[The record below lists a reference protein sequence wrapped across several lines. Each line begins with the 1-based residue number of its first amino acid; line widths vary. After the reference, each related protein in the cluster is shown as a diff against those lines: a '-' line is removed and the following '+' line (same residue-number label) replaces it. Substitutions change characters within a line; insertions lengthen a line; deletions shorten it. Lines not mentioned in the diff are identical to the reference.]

1 MKKIVLNFM
10 LLLFAVSVKSQDTGI
25 EGQYGI
31 LNYGNYTLE
40 GVVENSSI
48 RSTNYGIKIYKDGSV
63 DIQGMNNRIVNY
75 ISGGDLTI
83 EYFTDNSYNRKKQIK
98 EINYSKSYGG
108 RKTTTNYVN
117 GEMDYKNRKFEDYKG
132 DFKKVLEEEL
142 ALARNS
148 INGFSQEKYIAY
160 QKIINGSVDDDKKK
174 IIGKIKIWQSK
185 QVFNAVD
192 CDKLFE
198 DYLLAKENKM
208 YTQAIQLI
216 SINLNKCR
224 KTIDDEISSRRSRAE
239 VYDLNKEH
247 NKAIADLK
255 ICEQLIKKT
264 KKDWQLEIMIYRQ
277 LQKCYIAIGDKKNS
291 DLYNSKID
299 LTDNAKRKEYDRID
313 PPKTNQSESKK
324 YCVSTYKNKYE
335 IVLSVNDSNKAFY
348 NLYDNNNKL
357 IKTTN
362 GKWTIKDE
370 GVYGAAYR
378 LTFDFTGANSNLP
391 SMKFTCQY
399 DASGQLQALIDSQDR
414 TWESCR

>member
-31 LNYGNYTLE
+31 LNYGDYTLE
-40 GVVENSSI
+40 GVVQNSTI
-48 RSTNYGIKIYKDGSV
+48 NQGIKIYKDGSV
-63 DIQGMNNRIVNY
+63 SIEGMGNKNISYGNNI
-75 ISGGDLTI
+75 LTI
-83 EYFTDNSYNRKKQIK
+83 EYNRDNSRKNHIKQI
-98 EINYSKSYGG
+98 EYYGG
-108 RKTTTNYVN
+108 QKITTNYVN
-117 GEMDYKNRKFEDYKG
+117 GDWDYKKRIFEEYKG
-132 DFKKVLEEEL
+132 DVKKVLNEEI

-160 QKIINGSVDDDKKK
+160 QKLINGSVDDDKKK
-174 IIGKIKIWQSK
+174 IAGKIKIWQSK
-185 QVFNAVD
+185 QVFKAAD

-198 DYLLAKENKM
+198 DYLFAKENEM
-208 YTQAIQLI
+208 YPQAIQLI

-224 KTIDDEISSRRSRAE
+224 KTIDDEISSRRTRAE
-239 VYDLNKEH
+239 VYDLNKEY

-291 DLYNSKID
+291 DLYISKID

>member
-1 MKKIVLNFM
+1 MKNIVLNFI
-10 LLLFAVSVKSQDTGI
+10 LLLFAVSVKSQNTGI

-31 LNYGNYTLE
+31 LNYGDYTLE
-40 GVVENSSI
+40 GVVQNSTI
-48 RSTNYGIKIYKDGSV
+48 NKGIKIYKDGSV
-63 DIQGMNNRIVNY
+63 YIEGIGNKY
-75 ISGGDLTI
+75 ISYANNTLTI
-83 EYFTDNSYNRKKQIK
+83 EYNKDNSRNNHIKQI
-98 EINYSKSYGG
+98 EYYGG
-108 RKTTTNYVN
+108 QKITSNYVN
-117 GEMDYKNRKFEDYKG
+117 GDWDYKKRIFEEYKG
-132 DFKKVLEEEL
+132 DIKKVLYEEI

-160 QKIINGSVDDDKKK
+160 QKLINGSVDDDKKK
-174 IIGKIKIWQSK
+174 IAGKIKIWQSK
-185 QVFNAVD
+185 QVFKAVD

-198 DYLLAKENKM
+198 DYLFAKENKM
-208 YTQAIQLI
+208 YSQAIQLI

-224 KTIDDEISSRRSRAE
+224 KTIDDEISSRRFRAE
-239 VYDLNKEH
+239 VYDLNKEY

-264 KKDWQLEIMIYRQ
+264 KKDWQLEIMIYSQ
-277 LQKCYIAIGDKKNS
+277 LKQCYIAIGDKKNI